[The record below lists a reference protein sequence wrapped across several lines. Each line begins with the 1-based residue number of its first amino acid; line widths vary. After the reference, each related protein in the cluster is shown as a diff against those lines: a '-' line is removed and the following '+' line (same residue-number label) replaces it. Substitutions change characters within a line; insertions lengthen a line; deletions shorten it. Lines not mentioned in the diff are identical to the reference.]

1 MEGDSSAANFQD
13 LILEVA
19 QGGALHVPDTKF
31 PRGVPADAAAPADAP
46 EAVQ

>member
-1 MEGDSSAANFQD
+1 MARPPAFQGFC
-13 LILEVA
+13 IWKWHKEVPCMF
-19 QGGALHVPDTKF
+19 PDTKF